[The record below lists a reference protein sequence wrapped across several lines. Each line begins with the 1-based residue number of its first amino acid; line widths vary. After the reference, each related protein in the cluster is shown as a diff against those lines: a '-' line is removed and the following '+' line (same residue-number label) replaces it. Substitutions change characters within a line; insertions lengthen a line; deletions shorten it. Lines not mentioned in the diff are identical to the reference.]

1 MKLTL
6 GFAFGMVFAL
16 GVGVSLTTFA
26 GLDDDSGRPYFGFGS
41 QGETLFLDKKGNAYG
56 STMPYQQRQEWFK
69 PNSLS
74 PC

>member
-1 MKLTL
+1 MKFTLGLVVGIALTL
-6 GFAFGMVFAL
+6 VVSGAFN
-16 GVGVSLTTFA
+16 TFA

>member
-1 MKLTL
+1 MKFML
-6 GFAFGMVFAL
+6 GFAFGMVLMLVIGIAFN
-16 GVGVSLTTFA
+16 TFA

-41 QGETLFLDKKGNAYG
+41 QGETLFLDKRGNAYG
-56 STMPYQQRQEWFK
+56 STTPYLQREERSK

>member
-1 MKLTL
+1 MKFTLGLVVGIALTL
-6 GFAFGMVFAL
+6 VVSVAFN
-16 GVGVSLTTFA
+16 TFA

-56 STMPYQQRQEWFK
+56 STRPYSQLEERPK
-69 PNSLS
+69 LNGLS